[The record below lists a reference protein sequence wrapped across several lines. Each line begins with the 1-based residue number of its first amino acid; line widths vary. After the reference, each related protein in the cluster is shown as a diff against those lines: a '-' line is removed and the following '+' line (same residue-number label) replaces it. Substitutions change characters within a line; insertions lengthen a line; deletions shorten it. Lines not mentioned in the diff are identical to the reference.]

1 MKFKVESVNVSELK
15 SVQKHS
21 VEEIELVEN
30 HGIKGDAHTGNWHR
44 QVSLLADEA
53 VDLLRKKNPGM
64 ELKPGA
70 FGENILTR
78 GIDRTRVKIGGS
90 VVINGVVMEV
100 TQIGKVC
107 HDRCAIYDQ
116 AGECIMPSHGI
127 FTRVLKGGKI
137 SAEDSGYYRFG

>member
-1 MKFKVESVNVSELK
+1 MKFKVESVNVSEQK

-30 HGIKGDAHTGNWHR
+30 HGIKGDAHSGNWHR
-44 QVSLLADEA
+44 QVSLLAAEA
-53 VDLLRKKNPGM
+53 VDLLMEKNPGM

-78 GIDRTRVKIGGS
+78 GIDWTRVKKGGR
-90 VVINGVVMEV
+90 VVINGVMMEV

-116 AGECIMPSHGI
+116 AGECIMPNHGI